1 MEKLDV
7 RGLQFSYLLLAGVL
21 LIGAVASGQQPL
33 PRQLSLKD
41 AEAILFER
49 NLTVAV
55 SRRMVEAA
63 EAQRLMASYRPNPQ
77 IQLGGEQIVLYSPVP
92 NSAPRFFETNPNAGA
107 NPVYTFQVQQLLER
121 GGKRELRTGQ
131 AGAQVEAARAQVLD
145 VFRTQL
151 FQLRQAF
158 AAAILARENL
168 KLAELTNQQY
178 EQTERLTQTRVDN
191 GDAAPVE
198 LYRVRSG
205 HLQYRQ
211 AMVQARTAYQQALRD
226 VLNILG
232 TDKAEAG
239 RSPAQ
244 DAVPFEVVGDFV
256 APPVSAKLPDLR
268 TAALENRP
276 DLRAARFTM
285 TAAEQG
291 TRLAEALRHRDISV
305 AMEYQHV
312 GDDSSLGMIVQI
324 PLFVFN
330 NQKAA
335 AAQATALQ
343 LAASSQY
350 RQTQIQVL
358 TDVEKAYQAYL
369 AAKESLELY
378 SQDNLAQVEK
388 LRDVAGFSFKEG
400 ASSLFEALDAQRTAN
415 QTLAAYNQARSDYQ
429 VSVWQLEQAIGHE
442 LP

>member
-1 MEKLDV
+1 M
-7 RGLQFSYLLLAGVL
+7 RGLQSSCLLAGVL
-21 LIGAVASGQQPL
+21 LSGAAALGQQPL

-41 AEAILFER
+41 AEAMLFER
-49 NLTVAV
+49 NLNVAV
-55 SRRMVEAA
+55 SRRMLEAA
-63 EAQRLMASYRPNPQ
+63 EAQRLMANHRPNPQ
-77 IQLGGEQIVLYSPVP
+77 IQLGGEQIVVYSPVP

-107 NPVYTFQVQQLLER
+107 NPVYTFQIQQLLER
-121 GGKRELRTGQ
+121 GGKRALRTEQ

-145 VFRTQL
+145 ALRTQL

-158 AAAILARENL
+158 GAAILARENL

-178 EQTERLTQTRVDN
+178 EQTERLAQIRVDN

-198 LYRVRSG
+198 LYRARAG
-205 HLQYRQ
+205 RLPYRQ
-211 AMVQARTAYQQALRD
+211 AIVQARTAHQQALRD
-226 VLNILG
+226 LLNLLG

-239 RSPAQ
+239 IAPSQ
-244 DAVPFEVVGDFV
+244 DAVPFEVVGGFV
-256 APPVSAKLPDLR
+256 ESPVNLKLPDLR

-276 DLRAARFTM
+276 DLKAARYALD
-285 TAAEQG
+285 AAERG
-291 TRLAEALRHRDISV
+291 TRLAESLRHRDVSV

-312 GDDSSLGMIVQI
+312 GDDSSMGMIVQI

-343 LAASSQY
+343 LAARSQY
-350 RQTQIQVL
+350 RQAQVQVL

-378 SQDNLAQVEK
+378 SQDNLLQVEK

-400 ASSLFEALDAQRTAN
+400 GSSLFEALDAQRTAN

-429 VSVWQLEQAIGHE
+429 VSVWQLEQAIGQA